1 MSERRAAYRYAKALM
16 DLATEQKK
24 VQEVHDDMRLI
35 LDTIEENNN
44 LSDVLQSPILTAEA
58 KKNALQALFSKAD
71 ALTGEFFNLLS
82 TNKRVGILAKIAEQY
97 IVLYD
102 QLQGQDIASVTTAVP
117 LDKNL
122 ESKILKQLKK
132 ITGKDVVIENHV
144 DPDLIG
150 GFILRL
156 GDLEYNSSIAS
167 KLGNLKRELIK

>member
-35 LDTIEENNN
+35 QDTIEENNN

>member
-102 QLQGQDIASVTTAVP
+102 QLQGQDIASVTTTVP